1 MSDRMS
7 RSNQTGVRRAVALCA
22 LSVIVLALP
31 ALSPADAATPAQPVA
46 APAKLSLENATPL
59 TVPNRPSLG
68 TPPKVKAPPRFV
80 SPIPFEPPALPNLVE
95 GPAKPAPRPTQTAK
109 VAPTPAPTAPVSAV
123 APPSLAPTTQAPS
136 LATAPAVSASAPTQT
151 AALPPSVANP
161 PAAVAIPPASALSL
175 VFDSAASALPEAA
188 DGLVDGVLKRLR
200 ASDTA
205 RLQLRSYA
213 SGTAETARE
222 ARQLS
227 LARALSLRER
237 LTAFGVRSSRID
249 VRALGIDNLGGGSAD
264 RIDVEFLNE

>member
-7 RSNQTGVRRAVALCA
+7 RSNPTGVRRAVALCA
-22 LSVIVLALP
+22 LSVLALALP
-31 ALSPADAATPAQPVA
+31 ALSPADAATATQPVA

-80 SPIPFEPPALPNLVE
+80 SPIPFEPPALPALVE

-109 VAPTPAPTAPVSAV
+109 VAPTPAPAAPAPSAAGV
-123 APPSLAPTTQAPS
+123 APSPS
-136 LATAPAVSASAPTQT
+136 APAAGPSAISPPTQT
-151 AALPPSVANP
+151 AALPPTSATP
-161 PAAVAIPPASALSL
+161 PATVATPPASALSL
-175 VFDSAASALPEAA
+175 VFDGAAPALPEAA
-188 DGLVDGVLKRLR
+188 DSLVDGILKRLR

-249 VRALGIDNLGGGSAD
+249 VRALGLDTLTGGPSD
-264 RIDVEFLNE
+264 RIDIEFLNE

>member
-7 RSNQTGVRRAVALCA
+7 RSNPTGVRRAVALCA
-22 LSVIVLALP
+22 LSVIVLTLP

-109 VAPTPAPTAPVSAV
+109 TAPTPAPTAPVAAV
-123 APPSLAPTTQAPS
+123 APTTQAPN

-151 AALPPSVANP
+151 AALPPSVATP
-161 PAAVAIPPASALSL
+161 PATVATPPASALSL
-175 VFDSAASALPEAA
+175 VFDGAASALPEAA

-249 VRALGIDNLGGGSAD
+249 VRALGVDTLNGGPAD

>member
-7 RSNQTGVRRAVALCA
+7 RSNPTGVRRSAALCA
-22 LSVIVLALP
+22 WIVIAFAMPAASPTHAASV
-31 ALSPADAATPAQPVA
+31 AQPVA

-59 TVPNRPSLG
+59 PVPGRPSLS

-80 SPIPFEPPALPNLVE
+80 SPIPFEPPALPELVE
-95 GPAKPAPRPTQTAK
+95 GPAKPALRPTQTAK
-109 VAPTPAPTAPVSAV
+109 IAPAV
-123 APPSLAPTTQAPS
+123 APTTQAPNTATP
-136 LATAPAVSASAPTQT
+136 LAPPAAAPTAATPPASGAPTPTQT
-151 AALPPSVANP
+151 AALPPASATPLATVATP
-161 PAAVAIPPASALSL
+161 PANALSL
-175 VFDSAASALPEAA
+175 VFNGAATTLPDAGEAM
-188 DGLVDGVLKRLR
+188 VDDIIKRLR

-237 LTAFGVRSSRID
+237 LTAFGVRSSRVD
-249 VRALGIDNLGGGSAD
+249 VRALGIDTLNGGSAD
-264 RIDVEFLNE
+264 RIDIEFLNE

>member
-7 RSNQTGVRRAVALCA
+7 RSNPTGVRRAVTLCA
-22 LSVIVLALP
+22 LSVIALTLP
-31 ALSPADAATPAQPVA
+31 ALSPAAAAPAQPVA

-59 TVPNRPSLG
+59 PVPNRPSLA

-80 SPIPFEPPALPNLVE
+80 APIPFEPPALPELVE

-109 VAPTPAPTAPVSAV
+109 TVPTPAQTAPVGAV
-123 APPSLAPTTQAPS
+123 APTTQAPS
-136 LATAPAVSASAPTQT
+136 LATAPAVGPSPPTQT
-151 AALPPSVANP
+151 AALPPAVATP
-161 PAAVAIPPASALSL
+161 PATVATSALSL
-175 VFDSAASALPEAA
+175 VFDGAASALPEAA
-188 DGLVDGVLKRLR
+188 DGLVDGILKRLR
-200 ASDTA
+200 ASDA
-205 RLQLRSYA
+205 VRLQLRSYA
-213 SGTAETARE
+213 SGTTETARE

-249 VRALGIDNLGGGSAD
+249 VRALGLDTLNGGPAD

>member
-7 RSNQTGVRRAVALCA
+7 RSNPTGVRRSAALCA
-22 LSVIVLALP
+22 WIVIAFAMPAASPTHAASV
-31 ALSPADAATPAQPVA
+31 AQPVA

-59 TVPNRPSLG
+59 PVPSRPSLS

-80 SPIPFEPPALPNLVE
+80 SPIPFEPPALPELVE

-109 VAPTPAPTAPVSAV
+109 IAPAV
-123 APPSLAPTTQAPS
+123 APTTQAPNT
-136 LATAPAVSASAPTQT
+136 ATPLAPAPTAATPPASGAPTQT
-151 AALPPSVANP
+151 AALPPASAAP
-161 PAAVAIPPASALSL
+161 PATVATPPASALSL
-175 VFDSAASALPEAA
+175 VFNGAATTLPDAGEAM
-188 DGLVDGVLKRLR
+188 VDDIIKRLR

-237 LTAFGVRSSRID
+237 LTAFGVRSSRVD
-249 VRALGIDNLGGGSAD
+249 VRALGVDTLNGGSAD
-264 RIDVEFLNE
+264 RIDIEFLNE

>member
-7 RSNQTGVRRAVALCA
+7 RSNPTGVRRAVALCA
-22 LSVIVLALP
+22 LSVLALALP

-80 SPIPFEPPALPNLVE
+80 SPIPFEPPALPALVE
-95 GPAKPAPRPTQTAK
+95 GPAKPTPRPTQTAK
-109 VAPTPAPTAPVSAV
+109 VAPTPTPTA
-123 APPSLAPTTQAPS
+123 QAPS
-136 LATAPAVSASAPTQT
+136 APVVAPSPSTSATAGPSAISPPTQT
-151 AALPPSVANP
+151 AALPPTSATP
-161 PAAVAIPPASALSL
+161 PATVATPPASALSL
-175 VFDSAASALPEAA
+175 VFDGAAPALPEAA
-188 DGLVDGVLKRLR
+188 DGLVDDILKRLR

-249 VRALGIDNLGGGSAD
+249 VRALGLDTLTGGPSD
-264 RIDVEFLNE
+264 RIDIEFLNE

>member
-7 RSNQTGVRRAVALCA
+7 RSNPTGVRRAVALCA
-22 LSVIVLALP
+22 LSVIALTLP
-31 ALSPADAATPAQPVA
+31 ALSPADAATSAQPVA

-59 TVPNRPSLG
+59 PVPNRPSLS
-68 TPPKVKAPPRFV
+68 TPPKVKTPPRFV
-80 SPIPFEPPALPNLVE
+80 SPIPFEPPALPELVE

-109 VAPTPAPTAPVSAV
+109 TVPTPSPAAAV
-123 APPSLAPTTQAPS
+123 APTTQAPN

-151 AALPPSVANP
+151 AALPP
-161 PAAVAIPPASALSL
+161 AVATPPTTVATPPASALSL
-175 VFDSAASALPEAA
+175 VFNGAASSLPEAA
-188 DGLVDGVLKRLR
+188 DSMVEGILKRLR

-249 VRALGIDNLGGGSAD
+249 VRALGLDTLNGGPSD